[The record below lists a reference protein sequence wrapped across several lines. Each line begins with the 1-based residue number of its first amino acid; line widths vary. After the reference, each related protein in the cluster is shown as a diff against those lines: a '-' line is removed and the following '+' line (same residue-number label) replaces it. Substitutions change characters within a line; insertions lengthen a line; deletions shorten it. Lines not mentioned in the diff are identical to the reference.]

1 MTQDVHQRARQLASE
16 TWIEP
21 LAVADAQWLHAHLEG
36 CAPCARFA
44 AALECGIGA
53 LRAAPVQADAALV
66 EATQRSA
73 RLYAEHVRETRSRM
87 RWLAVSCVLSVIW
100 GGASLPYLWR
110 GFAWLGGAFSLP
122 AAAWQVGFVLF
133 WLLPGVLA
141 ALVWLAPQSAA
152 RWNREEARR

>member
-1 MTQDVHQRARQLASE
+1 ME
-16 TWIEP
+16 MEP
-21 LAVADAQWLHAHLEG
+21 LAAADVQWLHAHLEG
-36 CAPCARFA
+36 CAACARFA
-44 AALECGIGA
+44 AALEEGIRA

-73 RLYAEHVRETRSRM
+73 RLYAEHVREIRSRM

-122 AAAWQVGFVLF
+122 DAAWQTGFVLF
-133 WLLPGVLA
+133 WLAPSVVAA
-141 ALVWLAPQSAA
+141 ALLLAHKHGPNGTQQE
-152 RWNREEARR
+152 N